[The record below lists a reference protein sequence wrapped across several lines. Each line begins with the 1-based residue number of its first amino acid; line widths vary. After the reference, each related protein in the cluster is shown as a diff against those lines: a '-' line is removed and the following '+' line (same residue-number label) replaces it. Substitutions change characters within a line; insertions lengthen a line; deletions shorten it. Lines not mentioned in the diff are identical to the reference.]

1 MKRWILALISMMMVF
16 GLAACAYAPEAAVP
30 TSPAYDYDL
39 AYDMADYDCFADIFQ
54 EKPVE
59 EWDTMG
65 AYTMLLNGLSTPV
78 LVNMNGTD
86 ALSVSAHGQTVELG
100 DAGLASDY
108 HDGFS
113 PVWYIDSTED
123 AVVIRVS
130 GGEYSEDS
138 IVITKDRCHTFQPEN
153 GYFTSIFVGDDGA
166 LAYRR
171 TWDTLNDFEQMGFEA
186 LSLCTGRDEPLYET
200 GRVEIGG
207 DDLVL
212 TAEET
217 VVLSERYDLD
227 ALFAEGKAAGA
238 FEAYDSLDALLAANQ
253 K

>member
-1 MKRWILALISMMMVF
+1 MLMSILMVF
-16 GLAACAYAPEAAVP
+16 GLAACAAAPGDSYDF
-30 TSPAYDYDL
+30 TCDMTDYD
-39 AYDMADYDCFADIFQ
+39 FFSQIFE
-54 EKPVE
+54 EKSPE
-59 EWDTMG
+59 EWESLG
-65 AYTMLLNGLSTPV
+65 RYTMLLKGLHTPV
-78 LVNMNGTD
+78 VVHMDGTD
-86 ALSVSAHGQTVELG
+86 VVSIDAFDQTVELG
-100 DAGLASDY
+100 ESGLASEY

-113 PVWYIDSTED
+113 PVYYIRSTQK

-171 TWDTLNDFEQMGFEA
+171 TWDTLNDFEQMGCEA